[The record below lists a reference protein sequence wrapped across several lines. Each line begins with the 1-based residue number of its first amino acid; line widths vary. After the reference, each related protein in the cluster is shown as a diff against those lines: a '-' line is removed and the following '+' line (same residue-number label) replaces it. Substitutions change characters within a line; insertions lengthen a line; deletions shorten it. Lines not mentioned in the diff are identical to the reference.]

1 MNSAKDSKL
10 VYDAGLKAPP
20 YSQST
25 WLRPVVTPFGRQSL
39 SGGHVNF
46 DLIDVVMPSL
56 ANGYVACRMSCEQ
69 LLESADD
76 RNLASAA
83 LDRVVAARPDF
94 AGLQMDR
101 IHLMGVLNVTPDS
114 FFDGGV
120 NLSPARAIQTGKAM
134 WADGAS
140 IIDIGG
146 ESTRPGAAPVTL
158 NQELARILP
167 SITGLVRDN
176 IRISVDT
183 RHAEV
188 MTRATEVGASIIN
201 DISGLQGDGALAAAA
216 ASKAPVVIMH
226 MQGTPETM
234 QKSPSYDFAPIDIYE
249 SLNKRINAAIDAGIP
264 ASAIAV
270 DPGFGFGKSVRHN
283 LQLVNWLS
291 LFQGLGVVVLFGA
304 SRKSTIAKLSK
315 EEPAKDRLPGSLALA
330 TAAWRQGVHIIRV
343 HDVAETAQALTI
355 ELALRDADCQSRRLF
370 HS

>member
-1 MNSAKDSKL
+1 MKSAKDSKV
-10 VYDAGLKAPP
+10 VYEAVPQAPP
-20 YSQST
+20 FSQLT
-25 WLRPVVTPFGRQSL
+25 WLRPVITSF
-39 SGGHVNF
+39 GGHSLAGGRANF
-46 DLIDVVMPSL
+46 DLIDVVMACPD
-56 ANGYVACRMSCEQ
+56 NGYVASRMSCDQ
-69 LLESADD
+69 LLTSADD

-83 LDRVVAARPDF
+83 LNKFFAARPDF

-114 FFDGGV
+114 FSDGGL
-120 NLSPARAIQTGKAM
+120 NLSPAKAIQMGKAM

-146 ESTRPGAAPVTL
+146 ESTRPGAASITL

-176 IRISVDT
+176 MRISVDT
-183 RHAEV
+183 RHAAV
-188 MTRATEVGASIIN
+188 MTRATEAGASIIN
-201 DISGLQGDGALAAAA
+201 DVNGLQGDGVMAAAA

-226 MQGTPETM
+226 MQGTPKTM
-234 QKSPSYDFAPIDIYE
+234 QKSPGYDFAPIDIYE
-249 SLNKRINAAIDAGIP
+249 FLSKRVNAAIDAGIP

-304 SRKSTIAKLSK
+304 SRKSAIAKLSK
-315 EEPAKDRLPGSLALA
+315 GEPAKDRLPGSLALA
-330 TAAWRQGVHIIRV
+330 TEAWRQGVHIIRV
-343 HDVAETAQALTI
+343 HDVAETAQALAI
-355 ELALRDADCQSRRLF
+355 ELALRNAD
-370 HS
+370 